1 MKKNIILITLLSLAT
16 LFSACSDDKAPVV
29 KKEIPPLHVET
40 ITVKN
45 EPIPIWKQYTGRT
58 KAASEQEVRARV
70 SGVLQKIY
78 FKDGSMV
85 KKGQKLF
92 MIEQDEYIA
101 ALDEAK
107 ANKRKHEASLKR
119 SKADV
124 ERYIP
129 LVKEGLAPRATLEQ
143 YEAEYARFEASI
155 AGDNAKIRI
164 AELNLKYTI
173 VRAPISGKSS
183 TRIVDVGNL
192 VGYSEATLLTTVM
205 SIDPIDA
212 YFSPSQDDARLIK
225 KYRNKEKPDAY
236 IEVRGSLEAIRLNGY
251 LDFANNEVDS
261 LTSTITM
268 RATIDNKEGKVL
280 PGTFVYVNI
289 FINDKYDFL
298 MIPPEVI
305 FNDQLGSYVY
315 IVGKDSKA
323 IRADIKT
330 NFSSKYY
337 TSVKEGLKDGDKV
350 IVSALVKLKPGRV
363 VKANDATD
371 TKGIKAILENNN
383 LIPKKQ

>member
-119 SKADV
+119 SNADV
-124 ERYIP
+124 QRYIP

-164 AELNLKYTI
+164 AELNLKYTL
-173 VRAPISGKSS
+173 VRAPISGKVS

-192 VGYSEATLLTTVM
+192 VGYNEATLLTTVM
-205 SIDPIDA
+205 SVDPIDA

-289 FINDKYDFL
+289 FINDKYNFL

-315 IVGKDSKA
+315 VVGKDSKA